1 MNGPENYSAAE
12 RLLLAADE
20 YEAEGDPQ
28 TANARRSEATARA
41 ILALTAS
48 HATAQHPE
56 SVAWDQAI
64 NQQEHTS

>member
-28 TANARRSEATARA
+28 TANGRRLEALARA
-41 ILALTAS
+41 GLALAAS
-48 HATAQHPE
+48 HAAAHHPQ
-56 SVAWDQAI
+56 STSWDHAI
-64 NQQEHTS
+64 NGQEQP

>member
-1 MNGPENYSAAE
+1 MTGPENYSAAE

-48 HATAQHPE
+48 HAAAHHPQ
-56 SVAWDQAI
+56 STSWDRAI
-64 NQQEHTS
+64 NGQEQP